1 MLNVRHG
8 NFWEKR
14 KRHEGFWWIN
24 LKKKNYLIGLGV
36 CEKVILKWILKEE
49 GVERIRL
56 DQNKETLTKRIIR

>member
-1 MLNVRHG
+1 MLNVGHG

-24 LKKKNYLIGLGV
+24 LKKMNYLIGLGV

-49 GVERIRL
+49 GVERIRM
-56 DQNKETLTKRIIR
+56 DQNKETLTKRII